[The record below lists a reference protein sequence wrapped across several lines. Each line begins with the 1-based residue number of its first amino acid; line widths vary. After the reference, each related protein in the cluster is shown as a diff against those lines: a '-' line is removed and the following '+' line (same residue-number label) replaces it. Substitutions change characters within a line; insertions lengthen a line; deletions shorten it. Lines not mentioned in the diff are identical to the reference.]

1 MKLQNLIITIL
12 TAAIIFS
19 CKENQKKG
27 MEIHEAL
34 QAAMDESVP
43 NSGAIGVSAAVIF
56 PDGQIWQGASGI
68 SHECVPVTS
77 DMLFDIGSIEKNF
90 QAALALK
97 LVEDGLIDLD
107 DPLEKWFP
115 PYPHINGK
123 ITIRQLLNMTSGLD
137 KIVEDPNSPFRI
149 GYVNIQHEKILTWED
164 IYNDFVSEPNFE
176 PRIKCEYSTTNY
188 IVLKHVI
195 EKAAGEEQTK
205 LFEDR
210 LLKPHHL
217 NHTLADFFNPIPENM
232 PIAHGWCDIDP
243 DDDAEDITEGYSL
256 NWLASLSPMLVYST
270 PGDMVQWIDALYLK
284 KTVLSEEMLNAMLTF
299 NSPVQN
305 EPMMNGYGLGVVDIN
320 LGAMLPKWK
329 DVKVY
334 GHLGSQF
341 GYTAFAGYF
350 PDLEIS
356 VSIIFNRGCDAAT
369 DRAVGTVSGAFFDA
383 LFKHLGVKESKQQG
397 SVSDLMKELE
407 KSPNDIHLMYR
418 IARQQQA
425 DKDDYEAWLMYEKI
439 LKQDPED
446 RYGYKTEALF
456 WKASYDGVIG
466 KKPENLITFIAEHED
481 YKDIQ
486 DAYRW
491 LAKTYLRR
499 NEINKAV
506 QVYHDALT
514 VFDKDSEFYNHY
526 AWWVYENKV
535 ADEYETA
542 IKYTEQAVAL
552 KPDAYYIWD
561 TLAWIYFVN
570 GEQQKAVEAS
580 TKALSLAPENQH
592 DYYEKALKQ
601 IQKEK

>member
-1 MKLQNLIITIL
+1 MKLQNLII
-12 TAAIIFS
+12 IIVTMTLLVY
-19 CKENQKKG
+19 CQGNQKTGK
-27 MEIHEAL
+27 EINDKL
-34 QAAMDESVP
+34 QAAMDESIP

-56 PDGQIWQGASGI
+56 PDGKMWQGASGI
-68 SHECVPVTS
+68 SHEGIPITT

-97 LVEDGLIDLD
+97 LVEEGLIALD

-115 PYPHINGK
+115 SYPYINGK

-149 GYVNIQHEKILTWED
+149 GYVNIQHERILTWED
-164 IYNDFVSEPNFE
+164 IYNDFISEPNFE
-176 PRIKCEYSTTNY
+176 PGTKCEYSTTNY

-195 EKAAGEEQTK
+195 EKAAQEKQTK

-210 LLKPHHL
+210 LLKPYHL
-217 NHTLADFFNPIPENM
+217 NLTLADFFNPIPENM

-243 DDDAEDITEGYSL
+243 DEDAEDITAGYSL

-270 PGDMVQWIDALYLK
+270 SGDMVQWIDALYHK
-284 KTVLSEEMLNAMLTF
+284 KTVLSEEMLKTMLTF

-305 EPMMNGYGLGVVDIN
+305 EPMMNGYGLGVADIN
-320 LGAMLPKWK
+320 LGRMFPKWK

-350 PDLEIS
+350 PELEIS
-356 VSIIFNRGCDAAT
+356 VSIMFNRGCDAAT
-369 DRAVGTVSGAFFDA
+369 DKAVGTVSGAFFDA
-383 LFKHLGVKESKQQG
+383 LLNHLGVKELKQQG
-397 SVSDLMKELE
+397 SVSDMMKELE
-407 KSPNDIHLMYR
+407 KSPDDIHLMYR

-425 DKDDYEAWLMYEKI
+425 YKDDDKAWLMYEKI

-466 KKPENLITFIAEHED
+466 KKPENLIAFIAEHKD

-499 NEINKAV
+499 NEIDKAI
-506 QVYHDALT
+506 QVYHDALK
-514 VFDKDSEFYNHY
+514 VFVKNAEFYNHY
-526 AWWVYENKV
+526 GWWVYENKV

-542 IKYTEQAVAL
+542 IKYTEEAVKL
-552 KPDAYYIWD
+552 KPEAYYIWD
-561 TLAWIYFVN
+561 TLAWLYFVN
-570 GEQQKAVEAS
+570 REQQKAVEAS
-580 TKALSLAPENQH
+580 TKALSLAPDNEY
-592 DYYEKALKQ
+592 DAYEKALKQ
-601 IQKEK
+601 IQKGK